1 MRAKKDIL
9 LPLQKKET
17 RVSTKILGHNLP
29 KMADIK
35 DDLRMAF
42 AVMGALVG
50 GALVGCVVVLV
61 S

>member
-1 MRAKKDIL
+1 M
-9 LPLQKKET
+9 P
-17 RVSTKILGHNLP
+17 
-29 KMADIK
+29 DIK

-50 GALVGCVVVLV
+50 GVLVGCVVVLV

>member
-1 MRAKKDIL
+1 
-9 LPLQKKET
+9 
-17 RVSTKILGHNLP
+17 
-29 KMADIK
+29 MADIK